1 MSKFF
6 SMWLRARNIKRW
18 PLQSN
23 LFQSNNA
30 EHCYECAII
39 SHMLGVI
46 ERDIFNDT
54 KINPERM
61 ATKAVYHEAD
71 EVSGLGDVNTNA
83 KNNDLETKKAFSRIS
98 QIFQEKLLNTLP
110 DELKSSYRRLVFQD
124 KESKEGQL
132 CKAADDISAYI
143 EAVRELNCGNSEYED
158 AVAGCIQKI
167 QHWANKFP
175 CVEYFQENFMKE
187 TTATVDKYF
196 SKNNSMDKVNARAA
210 ETKNVAEEYLANLE
224 SSHRM

>member
-23 LFQSNNA
+23 IFESNNA

-61 ATKAVYHEAD
+61 ATRAVYHEGD
-71 EVSGLGDVNTNA
+71 EMGGLGDVNSMA

-110 DELKSSYRRLVFQD
+110 DELKSSYRQLVFQD
-124 KESKEGQL
+124 KDSKEGQL

-158 AVAGCIQKI
+158 AVTGSVKKI
-167 QHWANKFP
+167 QLWASKFP
-175 CVEYFQENFMKE
+175 SVEYFQENFMKE

-196 SKNNSMDKVNARAA
+196 SKNDSNDKVNACAA
-210 ETKNVAEEYLANLE
+210 ETKNVAKEYLASLNT
-224 SSHRM
+224 SPKI